1 VGNVTKRFWK
11 KLKFF
16 IILASDPGL
25 QLAPVS
31 AGNAV
36 TSDTY
41 IAHPMR
47 RLIRTLV
54 YACDIHSQVSFIL
67 QLSDNNDCGH
77 LLAPY
82 NLFD

>member
-1 VGNVTKRFWK
+1 MDLARAPCRAPLTARK
-11 KLKFF
+11 KGSGYEN
-16 IILASDPGL
+16 ASDPGL

-54 YACDIHSQVSFIL
+54 YVTFTPSEFHSSVV
-67 QLSDNNDCGH
+67 
-77 LLAPY
+77 
-82 NLFD
+82 